1 VKKLLILLFAM
12 LAFPGFALSQ
22 DEETIDHVTD
32 DNIVVLQNGQ
42 AYETTDPTVGTWN
55 AGDDVLILD
64 DDKMVNKDQNEAV
77 DVIQTSAPE
86 DDPEE

>member
-1 VKKLLILLFAM
+1 VKKFVLLLFAV
-12 LAFPGFALSQ
+12 LAFSAFALSQ
-22 DEETIDHVTD
+22 DEETIDHVTE

-42 AYETTDPTVGTWN
+42 AYETTDPTVETWS

-77 DVIQTSAPE
+77 DVIQTTAPE